1 MKEVQLLAPPTASAF
16 DLLKYVGSVA
26 AAAVVEIKMD
36 DLGWRWVR
44 EGAYLSNYAG
54 PMFAFKGSND
64 RMRCNIRPWKK
75 ADGTFVWRCHHPAFK
90 DRDTFVEFL
99 DPVSCAVAQEVQ
111 GG

>member
-1 MKEVQLLAPPTASAF
+1 MRADEINDTAR
-16 DLLKYVGSVA
+16 Y
-26 AAAVVEIKMD
+26 
-36 DLGWRWVR
+36 
-44 EGAYLSNYAG
+44 
-54 PMFAFKGSND
+54 
-64 RMRCNIRPWKK
+64 NIRPWKK